1 LSTLYCPCGMMGD
14 SCAGH
19 WNTLAACK
27 LHGCGMPNLVA
38 KKIGDWIDA
47 GKGDAAIVAE
57 LVERNGR
64 DMLRIH
70 QDR

>member
-1 LSTLYCPCGMMGD
+1 MIGD

-27 LHGCGMPNLVA
+27 LHGCGMPNLVS
-38 KKIGDWIDA
+38 KQIGDWIEA
-47 GKGDAAIVAE
+47 GKSDAAIVAE